1 MTMRGRTGTI
11 MAVLAGAALLV
22 AVPAHPREP
31 DKPITNR
38 DPDAVDVA
46 TTPVGDLN
54 LRKDEI
60 PPVLIAARQDP
71 YALGGL
77 SRCRQIAAAVEELDA
92 ILGDDVDIPQV
103 GGKSIRP
110 GKLAQWVVG
119 SFIPFRGLIREI
131 SGANEQER
139 QLQLAI
145 QAGFARRA
153 FLKGWGQAKAC
164 KYPARAATAQV
175 LVARQ
180 AEAERAA
187 RDKGATKKIG
197 EDQPRASSQ

>member
-1 MTMRGRTGTI
+1 MRGKTGTI
-11 MAVLAGAALLV
+11 VAVLAGAALL
-22 AVPAHPREP
+22 AAAPAHSREP
-31 DKPITNR
+31 DKPITDR

-71 YALGGL
+71 YSLSGLG
-77 SRCRQIAAAVEELDA
+77 RCRQIASAVEELDA

-145 QAGFARRA
+145 QAGVARRS

-164 KYPARAATAQV
+164 KYPARPATAQV

-180 AEAERAA
+180 AEAERVADEKSAA
-187 RDKGATKKIG
+187 KKNG
-197 EDQPRASSQ
+197 EKQPRTSGQ